1 MAVRHVLRD
10 ELGELEDVLMQAFAD
25 DPQLEWL
32 YPDHGA
38 ARRSWFRIALEAGRR
53 RGHTYRS
60 TDGTGV
66 AIWSPPGVN
75 SLSRADGVAIYE
87 QMAEHHGAAGTAR
100 LDANA
105 AARSTLHPTE
115 PHFYLLILGAATPG
129 RGTGAELI
137 APVLRACDEQ
147 GWPAYLESSSPRNV
161 TFYERHGFTAI
172 HEIVVD
178 GGPPLL
184 GMWRNPLPRGSDR

>member
-1 MAVRHVLRD
+1 MAVRHVLRED
-10 ELGELEDVLMQAFAD
+10 LAELEDVLMQAFAD
-25 DPQLEWL
+25 DPHLEWL

-38 ARRSWFRIALEAGRR
+38 ARRSWFRVALEAGRR

-60 TDGTGV
+60 TERTGV

-75 SLSRADGVAIYE
+75 SLSRADGVALYE
-87 QMAEHHGAAGTAR
+87 QMAESHGAAGTAR
-100 LDANA
+100 LDTIA

-115 PHFYLLILGAATPG
+115 PHFYLLTLGAATPG

-137 APVLRACDEQ
+137 APVLRTCDEQ
-147 GWPAYLESSSPRNV
+147 AWPAYLESSSPRNV
-161 TFYERHGFTAI
+161 TFYERQGFVAV

-178 GGPPLL
+178 GGPALL
-184 GMWRNPLPRGSDR
+184 GMWRAPMR

>member
-10 ELGELEDVLMQAFAD
+10 DLEHLEDVLMQAFAD
-25 DPQLEWL
+25 DPHLGWL

-38 ARRSWFRIALEAGRR
+38 ARRSWFRVALEAGRR
-53 RGHTYRS
+53 RGHTYRT

-75 SLSRADGVAIYE
+75 SLSRADGVALYE
-87 QMAEHHGAAGTAR
+87 QMAASHGAEGTAR
-100 LDANA
+100 LDTIA

-115 PHFYLLILGAATPG
+115 PHFYLLTLGAATPG

-137 APVLRACDEQ
+137 APVLSVCDEQ
-147 GWPAYLESSSPRNV
+147 AWPAYLESSSPRNV
-161 TFYERHGFTAI
+161 SFYERHGFVAV
-172 HEIVVD
+172 HEIMVD

-184 GMWRNPLPRGSDR
+184 GMWRAPGG

>member
-1 MAVRHVLRD
+1 MAARHVLRD
-10 ELGELEDVLMQAFAD
+10 ELGDLEDVLMQAFTD
-25 DPQLEWL
+25 DPHLEWL
-32 YPDHGA
+32 YPDHGQ

-60 TDGTGV
+60 SEGTGV

-75 SLSRADGVAIYE
+75 SLSRADGVALYE
-87 QMAEHHGAAGTAR
+87 QMAASHGDAGTIR
-100 LDANA
+100 LDTIA

-115 PHFYLLILGAATPG
+115 PHFYLVTLGAATPG
-129 RGTGAELI
+129 RGAGTELI

-161 TFYERHGFTAI
+161 SFYERHGFAPL
-172 HEIVVD
+172 HEIVVE
-178 GGPPLL
+178 GGPPLQ
-184 GMWRNPLPRGSDR
+184 GMWRTPLG

>member
-1 MAVRHVLRD
+1 MAVRHVLRED
-10 ELGELEDVLMQAFAD
+10 LAELEDVLMQAFAD
-25 DPQLEWL
+25 DPHLEWL

-38 ARRSWFRIALEAGRR
+38 ARRSWFRVALEAGRR

-75 SLSRADGVAIYE
+75 SLSRADGVALYE
-87 QMAEHHGAAGTAR
+87 QMAESHGAAGTAR
-100 LDANA
+100 LDTIA

-115 PHFYLLILGAATPG
+115 PHFYLLTLGAATPG

-137 APVLRACDEQ
+137 APVLRTCDEQ
-147 GWPAYLESSSPRNV
+147 AWPAYLESSSPRNV
-161 TFYERHGFTAI
+161 TFYERQGFVAV

-184 GMWRNPLPRGSDR
+184 GMWRAPVR